1 MDALAHRVQALRQ
14 AFEEIARSRM
24 AGLPLVNP
32 RLAVACVGFRAEA
45 DEDLAL
51 GVLVTPWC
59 MNLLRLPLRADAV
72 ALRPGEMGER
82 DCGARRFDFVGA
94 HEHGIG
100 AFEAASL
107 FSPMF
112 EFVDQHAAL
121 ATAEEALKELRGRF
135 AVVLPEQ
142 PARRGFLFG
151 RRAGAAP

>member
-1 MDALAHRVQALRQ
+1 MDALAARVQVLQQ
-14 AFEEIARSRM
+14 AFEAIARSRM

-32 RLAVACVGFRAEA
+32 RLAVATVGFRAEA
-45 DEDLAL
+45 DDGMAL

-59 MNLLRLPLRADAV
+59 MNLVRLPLHDDAV

-100 AFEAASL
+100 AFEVASL

-112 EFVDQHAAL
+112 EFVDQNAVL
-121 ATAEEALKELRGRF
+121 ATAAEALKELRGR
-135 AVVLPEQ
+135 VDRRPEQ

-151 RRAGAAP
+151 RRAGATP